1 MVLAQFTSGI
11 AAQAS
16 ASRLLYAMGR
26 DSVLPRRLFGKLH
39 PNFHTP
45 VFNIVLTG
53 AIVLGLLTT
62 RAVRDFV
69 HTDPVVQHD
78 LAMLFG
84 TGVDVD
90 PSRLNAERDATRA
103 PSADPMEWPAVEYRD

>member
-1 MVLAQFTSGI
+1 MTHLPPDPHLSSDVQSV
-11 AAQAS
+11 
-16 ASRLLYAMGR
+16 RMGVWER
-26 DSVLPRRLFGKLH
+26 VMGDATMPDVRMF
-39 PNFHTP
+39 
-45 VFNIVLTG
+45 VLTG